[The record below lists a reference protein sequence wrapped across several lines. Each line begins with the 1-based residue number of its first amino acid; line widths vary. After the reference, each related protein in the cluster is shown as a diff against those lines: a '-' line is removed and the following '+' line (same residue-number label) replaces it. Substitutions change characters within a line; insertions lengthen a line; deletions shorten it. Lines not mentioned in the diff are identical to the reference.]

1 LRIKRNKKEAAK
13 SEELRNI
20 ATTKR
25 LTQVAATERK
35 QDGDRKEG
43 HLKDTMRRL
52 AGDVSTRKEL
62 GTDAKNL
69 ASASKAA
76 SELKKTK
83 NISKTKA
90 APMMKQPSKGVKQ
103 KKSCVAQGLRKVPK
117 ASDEHG
123 CQHSGVRDLIVL
135 HKNYLAMYVK
145 VNGWLHQKP
154 CKGCAEKKN
163 EVGDRDR
170 VMDVSTLL
178 SLKGNNSGVGFV
190 CNCGPIGHGMKED
203 NAAKKDYTCDMV
215 LCMSCYASRLDKADS
230 SAGNKRTRRKRK
242 I

>member
-1 LRIKRNKKEAAK
+1 MRIKRNKKEAAK

-35 QDGDRKEG
+35 QDGDRREG

-62 GTDAKNL
+62 GTDAKNV

-117 ASDEHG
+117 ASDEHMG
-123 CQHSGVRDLIVL
+123 ANTVVCVI
-135 HKNYLAMYVK
+135 
-145 VNGWLHQKP
+145 
-154 CKGCAEKKN
+154 
-163 EVGDRDR
+163 
-170 VMDVSTLL
+170 LL
-178 SLKGNNSGVGFV
+178 F
-190 CNCGPIGHGMKED
+190 
-203 NAAKKDYTCDMV
+203 YTRTISQ
-215 LCMSCYASRLDKADS
+215 CMSRST
-230 SAGNKRTRRKRK
+230 AGYIKSHARAVQKRK
-242 I
+242 MKWETETG